1 MTNYKYSIHQ
11 YIVFIQNLCSYR
23 DNYQYSKE
31 IDSIIKNVRNDVKP
45 YLFSD
50 PYEGNNE
57 EIINELENIKS
68 SLIQLLQKIKSRET
82 S

>member
-1 MTNYKYSIHQ
+1 MTNHKYSIHQ

-31 IDSIIKNVRNDVKP
+31 IDSIIENVRNDVKP

-68 SLIQLLQKIKSRET
+68 SLIQLLQKIKRRET

>member
-1 MTNYKYSIHQ
+1 MTNHKYSIHQ

-31 IDSIIKNVRNDVKP
+31 IDSIIENVRNDIKP

-68 SLIQLLQKIKSRET
+68 SLIQLLEKIKSRET

>member
-1 MTNYKYSIHQ
+1 
-11 YIVFIQNLCSYR
+11 V
-23 DNYQYSKE
+23 
-31 IDSIIKNVRNDVKP
+31 KNVRNDIKP

-68 SLIQLLQKIKSRET
+68 SLIQLLEKIKSKET

>member
-1 MTNYKYSIHQ
+1 MTNHKHSIHQ

-31 IDSIIKNVRNDVKP
+31 IDSIIENVRNDVKP
-45 YLFSD
+45 YLFGD